1 MQKNKNRF
9 AFAKRF
15 FCSVTKAQKNAR
27 GLFVDFPFEFL
38 WNITIFEL
46 SALICLKKAFF
57 S

>member
-1 MQKNKNRF
+1 VKIYAKNKNRF

-15 FCSVTKAQKNAR
+15 FCSVTKALKNAR

-46 SALICLKKAFF
+46 SALICLK
-57 S
+57 